1 MVIFMVYLLYGNKEF
16 QINEEIKKISQNI
29 DEMNISKYDLN
40 NDPLSLALED
50 AETFSLF
57 SNQKL
62 VIIDNANMFTGSTAK
77 DSELIEKY
85 LNNINKNTILILI
98 VHNDKLDTRKKITK
112 LIKKVGK
119 VLEFNDELDVTSL
132 VRKLLKDYNIDYK
145 TIKLFIDRVGNN
157 PLIIKNE
164 INKIKIYKDQNK
176 TITDEDILN
185 LTTKLIEIDIFK
197 LIDYIVKKDK
207 DKALELYYEMLKMN
221 EEPIKIIVI
230 LANQFRIMYQSKELL
245 KKGYSEKDIASIL
258 KIHPY
263 RVKLAIQNSRNYTS
277 ETLLKYLNNLANIDI
292 GIKTGTLNK
301 NLALELFILK

>member
-207 DKALELYYEMLKMN
+207 EKALELYYEMLKMN

>member
-40 NDPLSLALED
+40 NDPLSLAIED

-207 DKALELYYEMLKMN
+207 EKALELYYEMLKMN